1 MQSNSKRLFKYIAKE
16 KKLIWLGVLAT
27 LLVSLVELF
36 TGSML
41 KFLIDLI
48 DKFSGTFA
56 EGMLKDA
63 KLPAKFGIKNPITD
77 QKIEIFKETLKG
89 ADEIFKGMLV
99 LCLIFVGLY
108 FLQALFNYLRR
119 VFMNAATQKILLNFK
134 SEIYSKIVRLPYFF
148 FHKNKTGDVVSRIT
162 YDVTTLSEIID
173 LLIEVARAS
182 IYILVFI
189 PVMFFMSWE
198 LSLFTILYFPLSVIL
213 INLITKHIK
222 KVSKKITDN
231 VGDYTAY
238 LEEKINSI
246 KLVKSF
252 GKQQEEEHA
261 FNDLVEENYRHNLR
275 LIKLRFALNPGSDFL
290 GMIVLSVVYIFYSYK
305 LTNGSG
311 SLGDIV
317 FFLYLIKTAYKPVKK
332 VAEAWGQLHIALVS
346 TKKIFHLLDETEE
359 PANNGDKEKLQDK
372 VNSLE
377 FQNVNFSYPDDT
389 RIVLKDLDF
398 KFKKGDI
405 IGVRGKTGSGKT
417 TLLNL
422 IPAFFNP
429 TLGKISINGQ
439 DDLTVAQKR
448 KLSIYLGTDSLL
460 INGSI
465 RENIEYGG
473 LEISNEKE
481 DEYASFIGLKGSS
494 HLDWVIGKDGI
505 NLSEGQRQ
513 KVAFLRALLYQPR
526 ILIMDE
532 VFSSLDKEDIAYI
545 IKTCKAQLDMA
556 FIVSRKDTVL
566 DYTNQSIKL

>member
-359 PANNGDKEKLQDK
+359 PANNGDKGKLQDK

>member
-134 SEIYSKIVRLPYFF
+134 SEIYSKILRLPYFF

-252 GKQQEEEHA
+252 GKQQKEEHA

-359 PANNGDKEKLQDK
+359 PANNGDKGKLQDK

-473 LEISNEKE
+473 LEILKEKE

-566 DYTNQSIKL
+566 DYTNQAIKL

>member
-1 MQSNSKRLFKYIAKE
+1 MQSNSKRLFKYIARQ

-63 KLPAKFGIKNPITD
+63 KLPAKFSIKNPITD
-77 QKIEIFKETLKG
+77 TKIEIFKETLKG
-89 ADEIFKGMLV
+89 ADEIFRGMLV
-99 LCLIFVGLY
+99 LCLIFVALY

-189 PVMFFMSWE
+189 PVMFLMSWE
-198 LSLFTILYFPLSVIL
+198 LSLFTILYFPLAVIL

-238 LEEKINSI
+238 LEEKINRI

-252 GKQQEEEHA
+252 GKQNEEESA
-261 FNDLVEENYRHNLR
+261 FDTLVEENYRHNLK
-275 LIKLRFALNPGSDFL
+275 LIKLKFALNPGSDFL

-346 TKKIFHLLDETEE
+346 TKKIFRLLDETEE
-359 PANNGDKEKLQDK
+359 SASVDGQCKLP
-372 VNSLE
+372 NSVESLR
-377 FQNVNFSYPDDT
+377 FDNVSFSYPDDN
-389 RIVLKDLDF
+389 RGVLKDLNLEF
-398 KFKKGDI
+398 EKGDI
-405 IGVRGKTGSGKT
+405 VGVSGKTGSGKT

-422 IPAFFNP
+422 IPEFFKP
-429 TLGKISINGQ
+429 TRGTISINGNA
-439 DDLTVAQKR
+439 DFSLVQKR
-448 KLSIYLGTDSLL
+448 QLSIYLGADSLL
-460 INGSI
+460 VNGSI

-473 LEISNEKE
+473 ATIPAQSAEEF
-481 DEYASFIGLKGSS
+481 ARFIGLKTSAQ
-494 HLDWVIGKDGI
+494 LDWIIGKDGT
-505 NLSEGQRQ
+505 NLSEGQQQ
-513 KVAFLRALLYQPR
+513 KVAFLRALVHQPR
-526 ILIMDE
+526 ILILDE
-532 VFSSLDKEDIAYI
+532 VFSSLDQEDIAFVI
-545 IKTCKAQLDMA
+545 EACKTQVDIA
-556 FIVSRKDTVL
+556 FIVSRKDAVL
-566 DYTNQSIKL
+566 EFTNRTIKL